1 MEIFVW
7 YAGCV
12 QSMGHS
18 LCLFNMMEAKDLLLD
33 KQELTRNKVLKVNK
47 LRESETMDVSVR
59 RQFESE
65 IFRFLSTLN
74 LLYQTKISLH
84 STTSRIQ

>member
-1 MEIFVW
+1 
-7 YAGCV
+7 
-12 QSMGHS
+12 
-18 LCLFNMMEAKDLLLD
+18 MEAKDLLLD

>member
-1 MEIFVW
+1 
-7 YAGCV
+7 
-12 QSMGHS
+12 
-18 LCLFNMMEAKDLLLD
+18 MMEAKDLLLD